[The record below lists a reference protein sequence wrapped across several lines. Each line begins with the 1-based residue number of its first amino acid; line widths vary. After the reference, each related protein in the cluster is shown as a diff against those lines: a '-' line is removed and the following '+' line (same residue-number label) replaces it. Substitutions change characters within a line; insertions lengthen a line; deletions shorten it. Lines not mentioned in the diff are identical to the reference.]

1 MLAQVGHGKDY
12 KKKYLNIDAGKEPK
26 EKYNLYGF
34 VWALQDVVHE
44 RLEPSDIELTQ
55 SHYEGLMDIT
65 DLFPQNTAIPGGGR
79 TNDADEFYAFGAPFF
94 VIGHNCTRFHAPA
107 ASSSFPA
114 KDKLN
119 EFEQKLMDVDAQL
132 QAFINES
139 RETVKRRD
147 EQYDLIMS

>member
-65 DLFPQNTAIPGGGR
+65 DLFPQNTMNMQHDISIG
-79 TNDADEFYAFGAPFF
+79 DACVDSGQNTTAPKSMHS
-94 VIGHNCTRFHAPA
+94 VPP
-107 ASSSFPA
+107 SS
-114 KDKLN
+114 
-119 EFEQKLMDVDAQL
+119 
-132 QAFINES
+132 
-139 RETVKRRD
+139 
-147 EQYDLIMS
+147 